1 MDYKKEL
8 ENMVQR
14 CKDVYESGDEAI
26 KEQIAIICP
35 QIVQSEEERII
46 GHIKTAVGY
55 YWSDEPLEEIIRWL
69 EKKNRW
75 VPRAEQLFALARAIG
90 EFRESNKPKLA
101 NELDSLYNDITK
113 L

>member
-8 ENMVQR
+8 EKIVQR
-14 CKDVYESGDEAI
+14 CKEVYESGDESI
-26 KEQIAIICP
+26 KEQIAVICP
-35 QIVQSEEERII
+35 QVAQSEEERII
-46 GHIKTAVGY
+46 NRIKTAIGY
-55 YWSDEPLEEIIRWL
+55 YWPGEEQEEILRWL
-69 EKKNRW
+69 DKKNRW